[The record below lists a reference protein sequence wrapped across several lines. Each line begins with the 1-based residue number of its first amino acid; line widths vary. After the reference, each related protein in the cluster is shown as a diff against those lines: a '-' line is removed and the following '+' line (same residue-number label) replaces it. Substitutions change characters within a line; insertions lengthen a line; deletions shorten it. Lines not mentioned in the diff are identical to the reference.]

1 MFSRVTIYPSRA
13 VENIQGS
20 RKGLVREA
28 GGGEGGGGEKES
40 VKQMVKC

>member
-1 MFSRVTIYPSRA
+1 VTIYPSRA

-28 GGGEGGGGEKES
+28 GGKGGGGRGEKES